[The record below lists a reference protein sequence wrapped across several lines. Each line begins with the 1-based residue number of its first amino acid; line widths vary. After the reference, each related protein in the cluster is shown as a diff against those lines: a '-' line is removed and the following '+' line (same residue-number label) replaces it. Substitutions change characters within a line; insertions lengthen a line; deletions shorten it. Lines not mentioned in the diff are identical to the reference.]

1 MSVKFL
7 RYPELKLR
15 GIPFSRQHIANLG
28 KVGRF
33 PKAVNIGEATLAFV
47 EAEIDAWAAE
57 RIAERDAL
65 VDHGDQAME
74 AA

>member
-7 RYPELKLR
+7 RYPELRQR
-15 GIPFSRQHIANLG
+15 GIPFSRQHVANLA

-33 PKAVNIGEATLAFV
+33 PKGVNIGEKTLVYV
-47 EAEIDAWAAE
+47 ESEVEAWAAE
-57 RIAERDAL
+57 RIAERDAR
-65 VDHGDQAME
+65 VEEDHPLE